1 MGEVAL
7 IHDHTPVLFG
17 VDKSKDDKFG
27 ARVDIIISRLSTEV
41 VPKATVVL
49 GEDRGLDFLLL
60 LAQPVELETGGENQ
74 DKGQSCNKLH

>member
-7 IHDHTPVLFG
+7 IHDNTPILFG
-17 VDKSKDDKFG
+17 VDKGKDDKFG
-27 ARVDIIISRLSTEV
+27 ARVDIIIGRLSAEV

-49 GEDRGLDFLLL
+49 GEDCSLDLLFLL
-60 LAQPVELETGGENQ
+60 AEPVELDAGRENQ